1 MGRIRDEIDQ
11 ALADAGPGKRDA
23 GAVALLRAYADL
35 IDDAGVPGKYAEA
48 LEWLVAVSELSSDRM
63 ADKHVRAI
71 TLALSQQ
78 TATSDLG
85 PKMLAAMEAL
95 QLTPR
100 ARAAKAPGTD
110 RNGAKSP
117 VASLKDEVA
126 DKRRRRAGNVG

>member
-1 MGRIRDEIDQ
+1 MGRIRDEVDQ
-11 ALADAGPGKRDA
+11 ALADAKPGNRDA

-35 IDDAGVPGKYAEA
+35 IDDAGVPGKYADA
-48 LEWLVAVSELSSDRM
+48 LEWLSGIESEDRA

-100 ARAAKAPGTD
+100 ARAAKAPGSD

-117 VASLKDEVA
+117 VAQLRDEVA
-126 DKRRRRAGNVG
+126 EKRRRRAGNVG